1 MLNLSVTATPMVVA
15 LGAIPV
21 LLSQL
26 GSARFGILSLA
37 WTVVG
42 YFGLF
47 DIGLGRSLTQ
57 MVSERLGTERSD
69 EVPGLVWT
77 GLLLLFTFGLFGA
90 LGTWMLAPV
99 LVQDI
104 LRIPAGLQA
113 EKRGRISGTQRLDSL
128 AHCIVRTEGYPRS

>member
-1 MLNLSVTATPMVVA
+1 MVVA

-47 DIGLGRSLTQ
+47 DMGLGRSLTQ

-77 GLLLLFTFGLFGA
+77 GLLLLFTFGLLELWVRGCWHRYSCRTSFESR
-90 LGTWMLAPV
+90 LACKQKAWPHFRCSASQSPCS
-99 LVQDI
+99 LYRQD
-104 LRIPAGLQA
+104 
-113 EKRGRISGTQRLDSL
+113 
-128 AHCIVRTEGYPRS
+128 